1 MPKRRG
7 NGTGSVYKL
16 PSGKWRGAVTLG
28 KWLDE
33 RGKLHRQVISRNFN
47 TKKEAVRWVSLPETR
62 MEPKMDLTLKEL
74 HDLWEPT
81 YNGSESAV
89 SVYKAAWGKLSNL
102 WGFPLSKMTID
113 LLQGAV
119 DNCGAGR
126 QTKSNIITL
135 LRFLYGYAIPRGY
148 IPDNLNLALYLKNS
162 GGQSVEKKGIPLEYL
177 DRIPG
182 IFGKVPFAEYV
193 YCQCYLGFRPGE
205 FRALDVSNYDRKE
218 KAVVGGF
225 KTDAGRDRTVTI
237 SPKIQ
242 PIIDKLVK
250 DKIGGPIFCDES
262 GKPLT
267 ERRYKQ
273 IFDSVLEAIGLENP
287 EVEINGRKYT
297 TYTPHSCRHTFAT
310 LMMQTHGEM
319 GDRMALIG
327 HANEKTLHHYEDTR
341 LDGLREITNKI

>member
-1 MPKRRG
+1 MNRRG
-7 NGTGSVYKL
+7 NGTGSVYRL

-33 RGKLHRQVISRNFN
+33 DGQLHRQVVSRNFA
-47 TKKEAVRWVSLPETR
+47 TKREAVQWVSLPETR
-62 MEPKMDLTLKEL
+62 MEPKKDMTLTEL
-74 HDLWEPT
+74 HSLWEPT

-89 SVYKAAWGKLSNL
+89 SVYKAAWGKLSRL
-102 WGFPLSKMTID
+102 WGLPLSKLTID
-113 LLQGAV
+113 LLQEAV

-177 DRIPG
+177 DKIPG

-242 PIIDKLVK
+242 PIIDQLVK
-250 DKIGGPIFCDES
+250 D
-262 GKPLT
+262 
-267 ERRYKQ
+267 KQ